1 MEIPKINLPQ
11 IQTKYKIAA
20 IVGITA
26 MLLGFYYDH
35 AYKPHEDKIKELEA
49 SLMSLEDTINVIK
62 NIEYPKTSNDRQILE
77 KIETK
82 KRKIIKSLNNRE
94 SKLPRKAQYS
104 GMLEKITR
112 LAYKSGFDIK
122 SLEPKDFKSREGYQ
136 SMSIS
141 MDISAR
147 YTNLLDFL
155 KELEP
160 YPIFLESINISIRE
174 RPLLKIN
181 LNLYILFN

>member
-1 MEIPKINLPQ
+1 MELPKINLPP

-20 IVGITA
+20 ALGLAV

-35 AYKPHEDKIKELEA
+35 AYKPHAAKISELEDNLA
-49 SLMSLEDTINVIK
+49 ELEDTINIIK
-62 NIEYPKTSNDRQILE
+62 TIEYPKISDDKQILD
-77 KIETK
+77 KIEAK
-82 KRKIIKSLNNRE
+82 KRKIIKDLNSRE
-94 SKLPRKAQYS
+94 SKLPRKAEYS
-104 GMLEKITR
+104 SMLEKITR

-122 SLEPKDFKSREGYQ
+122 SLEPKDFTSREGYQ
-136 SMSIS
+136 SLSLS
-141 MDISAR
+141 MDISSL
-147 YTNLLDFL
+147 YSNLLDFL

-160 YPIFLESINISIRE
+160 YPIFLESMSITIWE